1 MTRESAAA
9 VAVLLSLICARPVG
23 AQVVCPTAEE
33 LPLLT
38 IDRIEDPAVPVVD
51 EWQVMFSGVPIS
63 DAQIA
68 ALGRDDPMI
77 DITRAEME
85 HRGTWVYVGMA
96 IAAAGTALSSAGWVI
111 FGQNDGSV
119 PEAVSVAM
127 AIGGILLGG
136 AGTLLVTESI
146 QSPLEPHLAPTPRHR
161 LTRDQVRLL
170 VARTN
175 QRFFT
180 SICHAVERAAQAKAP
195 TEPSAAS
202 PADTTAAN
210 RSPSGSLAE
219 SEPAEQP

>member
-1 MTRESAAA
+1 MIVAA
-9 VAVLLSLICARPVG
+9 LSILVTTPAAM
-23 AQVVCPTAEE
+23 AQGVCPTAEE

-51 EWQVMFSGVPIS
+51 KWQVMFSGVPLS

-68 ALGRDDPMI
+68 ALGRDDPLI
-77 DITRAEME
+77 DVTRAEME
-85 HRGTWVYVGMA
+85 RRGTWVYIGMA
-96 IAAAGTALSSAGWVI
+96 TAAAGTALSSVGWLL

-119 PEAVSVAM
+119 PEALSLTM
-127 AIGGILLGG
+127 AVGGILIGG

-175 QRFFT
+175 QRFYS
-180 SICHAVERAAQAKAP
+180 SICRAVEQTAQGQAP
-195 TEPSAAS
+195 ATKRRPSAVEGAS
-202 PADTTAAN
+202 APDRPAAEAPAKSESTT
-210 RSPSGSLAE
+210 RP
-219 SEPAEQP
+219 